1 MLKFRWLRMAII
13 AGLCA
18 GGLGLGHGAAY
29 ADSEDEA
36 LAKSLSNPLAS
47 LISLPIQFNYDSG
60 YGTANGDKLF
70 VNVQPVIPFAL
81 SDDLNLITR
90 TIIPIVIDQ
99 NNIAGLSG
107 SQSGFGDIVQS
118 LWLSPSQP
126 TSFGLIWGAGV
137 ALLWPSGN
145 ADPLLGAGK
154 FGVGPTAVGLIQT
167 GPWTIGGLWNHIWSV
182 AGDSTR
188 AEVNNTF
195 IQPFLVY
202 TTPSAWSFTLNTET
216 NYNWTADTWS
226 VPINAMV
233 SKLVVI
239 GGQRV
244 SFQVGIRGW
253 AVTTPTGPD
262 GVGARFAV
270 TFLFPK

>member
-1 MLKFRWLRMAII
+1 MLKFRWLRTAII

-18 GGLGLGHGAAY
+18 GGLGSGAAD
-29 ADSEDEA
+29 AAEDNEA

-47 LISLPIQFNYDSG
+47 LISLPVQFNYDSG

-70 VNVQPVIPFAL
+70 VNIQPVIPIAL
-81 SDDLNLITR
+81 SDDWNLITR
-90 TIIPIVIDQ
+90 TIIPIVLDQ

-126 TSFGLIWGAGV
+126 TSFGLIWGAGAV
-137 ALLWPSGN
+137 LLWPSGN

-154 FGVGPTAVGLIQT
+154 FGVGPTAVGLIQS

-216 NYNWTADTWS
+216 TYNWTADTWS

-244 SFQVGIRGW
+244 SFQLGIRGW